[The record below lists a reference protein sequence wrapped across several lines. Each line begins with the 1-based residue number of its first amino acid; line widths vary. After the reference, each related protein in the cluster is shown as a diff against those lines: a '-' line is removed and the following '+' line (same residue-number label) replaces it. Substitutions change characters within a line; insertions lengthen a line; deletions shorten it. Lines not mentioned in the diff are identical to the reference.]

1 MKRVHVKPAEGRAVP
16 DPARGGELLSVEGH
30 EVPLT
35 AYWQRRINDADVIVG
50 TAPSL
55 PKAKGSAAK

>member
-16 DPARGGELLSVEGH
+16 DPARGGELLPAQGQ

-50 TAPSL
+50 TAESL

>member
-16 DPARGGELLSVEGH
+16 DPARGGELLPAEGY

-35 AYWQRRINDADVIVG
+35 AFWQRRINDADVIVG
-50 TAPSL
+50 TAPSQ

>member
-16 DPARGGELLSVEGH
+16 DPARGGELLSVEGY

-35 AYWQRRINDADVIVG
+35 AFWQRRINDADVIVG
-50 TAPSL
+50 MAASL

>member
-16 DPARGGELLSVEGH
+16 DPARGGELLSAEGY

-35 AYWQRRINDADVIVG
+35 AFWQRRINDADVIVG